1 MTLFIDSDIAF
12 LDGEEI
18 TLEMSAMIKNG
29 RTMVPLRFV
38 MEAFDVNVDWD
49 QDTRTVEITK

>member
-1 MTLFIDSDIAF
+1 MVLYINSDTAYIN
-12 LDGEEI
+12 GEEVI
-18 TLEMSAMIKNG
+18 LEMPAMLKSG

-38 MEAFDVNVDWD
+38 MESFDVDVDWD